1 MKQTIHPRRIIW
13 GEVIDDLRT
22 ITDLSEWE
30 IIIKKWWKY
39 VKQKVDS
46 DYFEEW
52 QNHKFLTEED
62 KTKIDTAEQ
71 KENKW
76 RPGGYASLWSDWKIE
91 TAQLPA
97 TWIQWPKWDKWERW
111 EKWDRWEQ
119 GPRWIPGPVG
129 PQWPAWRNWRDWAGS
144 GDMVSS
150 NNLSDLVD
158 KVKARENLNVYSK
171 TESDKKLDDK
181 IKKIPQSDLSNY
193 VQKEDWKWLST
204 NDFTDI
210 ALAKLNSI
218 NPDLFAKL
226 NSENIFKAD
235 QTIKKEWVNLYFNS
249 SSHSS
254 LRYQKDGVDLFALSV
269 WTEKDFKISRF
280 VNGNWVWNVMTINN
294 TDWKIWIN
302 SINNSI
308 NSLQIDWN
316 WLNVTRADWL
326 MKIEIRD
333 NRILP
338 WCNWYNAE
346 IGWWAFTWDNETFWI
361 WAHKKMVLAGSSIKL
376 LNIKKEPDIYGL
388 SSWDIYLKKFR
399 DDYYYLSL
407 IP

>member
-1 MKQTIHPRRIIW
+1 MASIKYRFP
-13 GEVIDDLRT
+13 DDPNKKWNNNHQNT
-22 ITDLSEWE
+22 FTNLSEKYEIQENDELIINNNWLLRKIKAKKFRWE
-30 IIIKKWWKY
+30 KGEKW
-39 VKQKVDS
+39 
-46 DYFEEW
+46 
-52 QNHKFLTEED
+52 D
-62 KTKIDTAEQ
+62 KWDI
-71 KENKW
+71 W
-76 RPGGYASLWSDWKIE
+76 PI
-91 TAQLPA
+91 
-97 TWIQWPKWDKWERW
+97 WIQWPKWDNWERWLKGDKWEKW
-111 EKWDRWEQ
+111 EKWDTW
-119 GPRWIPGPVG
+119 PA
-129 PQWPAWRNWRDWAGS
+129 WPAWRDWRDWAGS

-171 TESDKKLDDK
+171 TESDKKLDDE

-226 NSENIFKAD
+226 NSENIFTKN
-235 QTIKKEWVNLYFNS
+235 QTIKTNWANLYLDS
-249 SSHSS
+249 TSYSS
-254 LRYQKDGVDLFALSV
+254 LRYKKDSVELFALSV

-280 VNGNWVWNVMTINN
+280 VNWGWAWDAMTINN
-294 TDWKIWIN
+294 NDWKIWIHCV
-302 SINNSI
+302 NNSP
-308 NSLQIDWN
+308 NSLQVMWE
-316 WLNVTRADWL
+316 WMNVTWAGSP

-338 WCNWYNAE
+338 WYGTYNAE
-346 IGWWAFTWDNETFWI
+346 IWWGAFTWDYETFWI

>member
-1 MKQTIHPRRIIW
+1 MSLKYKFP
-13 GEVIDDLRT
+13 DD
-22 ITDLSEWE
+22 TDWQKLPD
-30 IIIKKWWKY
+30 IK
-39 VKQKVDS
+39 
-46 DYFEEW
+46 E
-52 QNHKFLTEED
+52 
-62 KTKIDTAEQ
+62 
-71 KENKW
+71 
-76 RPGGYASLWSDWKIE
+76 KIE
-91 TAQLPA
+91 LSDNDEILINSNWAVRKIKAKYFRGSQWEKGEKWDKWDIWPI
-97 TWIQWPKWDKWERW
+97 WIQWPKWDNWERWLKGDKW
-111 EKWDRWEQ
+111 EKWDT
-119 GPRWIPGPVG
+119 
-129 PQWPAWRNWRDWAGS
+129 WPAWRDWRDWRDWVGV
-144 GDMVSS
+144 GDLLSS

-158 KVKARENLNVYSK
+158 KVEARKNLKVYSK
-171 TESDKKLDDK
+171 DEVDRSLLNKVDK
-181 IKKIPQSDLSNY
+181 IVWY
-193 VQKEDWKWLST
+193 WLSK
-204 NDFTDI
+204 NDFTDE

-226 NSENIFKAD
+226 NSENIFTKN
-235 QTIKKEWVNLYFNS
+235 QTIKKEWANLYLDS
-249 SSHSS
+249 TTYSS
-254 LRYQKDGVDLFALSV
+254 LRYKKDNVELFALSV

-280 VNGNWVWNVMTINN
+280 VNGNWMWDAMTINN

-302 SINNSI
+302 GVNNSI

-316 WLNVTRADWL
+316 WMNVTWADSS

-346 IGWWAFTWDNETFWI
+346 IGWWAFTWDNEIFWI
-361 WAHKKMVLAGSSIKL
+361 WTSKKMALTASSIKL